1 MKKVEDLTVTWDEMN
16 SNLEW
21 ACKRSRSF
29 MTQQYKLSKTKV
41 WRNKTQKKKKIT

>member
-1 MKKVEDLTVTWDEMN
+1 MKKVEDSTVTWDEMN

-29 MTQQYKLSKTKV
+29 MTQQYKLSKPQFGEIKH
-41 WRNKTQKKKKIT
+41 QKEK